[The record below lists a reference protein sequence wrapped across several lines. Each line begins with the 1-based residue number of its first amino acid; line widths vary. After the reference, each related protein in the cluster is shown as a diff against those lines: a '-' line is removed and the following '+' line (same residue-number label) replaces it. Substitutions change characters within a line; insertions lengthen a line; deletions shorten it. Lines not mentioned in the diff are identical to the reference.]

1 MNPQN
6 KWEMLIYRIQ
16 LFFIALLG
24 ELYKFLIDIR
34 LLKPYP
40 CPLNKGSE
48 PNVIVSLTTYG
59 RRTNQVYYT
68 IISLLR
74 QTYKPD
80 MVILWLDEDNWSEAN
95 LPKSLLNLRSK
106 GLTIK
111 FCKDLKSYKKLIP
124 SLQEYPNSII
134 VTCDDDI
141 YYKKDMLKRLMSEHE
156 KCPSKVI
163 AHRAH
168 KITFNSDG
176 NLNSYKEWLQEIS
189 NDNGKSVFPTS
200 GGGTLYKREFFHSD
214 VCDEKLIMELAPKAD
229 DLWNYFMSLLKNTEN
244 MVLPYRGYIYIPLD
258 AFYQLFHK
266 NSNLTN
272 INYNENF
279 NDVQIKRIMNYY
291 HLTSNNLKD

>member
-6 KWEMLIYRIQ
+6 KWEMLNYRIQ
-16 LFFIALLG
+16 LFFIALG
-24 ELYKFLIDIR
+24 ELYKFLIDIH
-34 LLKPYP
+34 LLKPYS
-40 CPLNKGSE
+40 CPLNKESE
-48 PNVIVSLTTYG
+48 SNVIVSLTTYG

-74 QTYKPD
+74 QTYKPN

-95 LPKSLLNLRSK
+95 LPKSLRNLRSK

-124 SLQEYPNSII
+124 ALQEYPNSII
-134 VTCDDDI
+134 ITCDDDI
-141 YYKKDMLKRLMSEHE
+141 YYKKNMIKRLMIEHE

-168 KITFNSDG
+168 KITFSSDG
-176 NLNSYKEWLQEIS
+176 TLNNYNEWLEEIS
-189 NDNGKSVFPTS
+189 DDNGKSVFPTS
-200 GGGTLYKREFFHSD
+200 GGGTLYKKEFFHSD
-214 VCDEKLIMELAPKAD
+214 VCNEKLIMELAPKAD

-244 MVLPYRGYIYIPLD
+244 IVLPYRGYIYIPMD
-258 AFYQLFHK
+258 VFYQLFHK
-266 NSNLTN
+266 NSNLTS
-272 INYNENF
+272 INCNENF

>member
-1 MNPQN
+1 MDPQN

-16 LFFIALLG
+16 LIFIALLG
-24 ELYKFLIDIR
+24 ELYKFLINIR
-34 LLKPYP
+34 LLKPFS
-40 CPLNKGSE
+40 CPLNEGSE

-74 QTYKPD
+74 QTYKPN

-95 LPKSLLNLRSK
+95 LPKSLRNLRSN

-124 SLQEYPNSII
+124 ALQEYPNSII
-134 VTCDDDI
+134 ITCDDDI
-141 YYKKDMLKRLMSEHE
+141 YYRKNMIKRLM
-156 KCPSKVI
+156 KKQKKYPSKVI

-168 KITFNSDG
+168 KITFSSDG
-176 NLNSYKEWLQEIS
+176 ILNNYNEWLQEIS
-189 NDNGKSVFPTS
+189 DDNGKSVFPTS

-214 VCDEKLIMELAPKAD
+214 VCNEKLIMELAPKAD

-244 MVLPYRGYIYIPLD
+244 IVLPYRGYIYIPLD
-258 AFYQLFHK
+258 VFYPLFHK
-266 NSNLTN
+266 NSNLTS

>member
-24 ELYKFLIDIR
+24 ELYKFLIDIH
-34 LLKPYP
+34 LLKPDS
-40 CPLNKGSE
+40 CPMNKESE
-48 PNVIVSLTTYG
+48 PHVIVSLTTYG
-59 RRTNQVYYT
+59 RRTSQVYYT

-74 QTYKPD
+74 QTYKPN
-80 MVILWLDEDNWSEAN
+80 MVILWLDEDNWNENN
-95 LPKSLLNLRSK
+95 LPKSLRNLRSK

-124 SLQEYPNSII
+124 ALQEYPNSII

-156 KCPSKVI
+156 KWPNKVI

-176 NLNSYKEWLQEIS
+176 NLNSYNEWLQEIS
-189 NDNGKSVFPTS
+189 RDNGKSIFPTS
-200 GGGTLYKREFFHSD
+200 GGGTLYKKEFFHSD
-214 VCDEKLIMELAPKAD
+214 VCNEKLIMELAPKAD

-244 MVLPYRGYIYIPLD
+244 VVLPYKGFIYIPLD
-258 AFYQLFHK
+258 VFYQLFHK
-266 NSNLTN
+266 NSNLTST
-272 INYNENF
+272 NYNENF

-291 HLTSNNLKD
+291 QLTSNNLKD